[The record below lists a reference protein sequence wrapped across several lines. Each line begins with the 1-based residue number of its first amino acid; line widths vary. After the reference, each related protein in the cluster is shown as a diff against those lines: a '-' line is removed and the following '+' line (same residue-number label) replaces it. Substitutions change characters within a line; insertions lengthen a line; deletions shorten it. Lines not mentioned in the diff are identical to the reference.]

1 MTLLSSAQDNHNN
14 HTVEAPTPPAELEK
28 AFLATTY
35 CVHHDNSLLRIR
47 PGMLSKHLDELLK
60 RIGAEAWA
68 FITASNPG
76 CLALSDEENRARH
89 SELRRAVLKLGFT
102 CLNGYGLGDAGDWP
116 AEESLL
122 VVSATEEQALAL
134 GQQFGQLAV
143 IYGRVGEVSR
153 LLWTPLTA
161 ESTEA

>member
-1 MTLLSSAQDNHNN
+1 MTLLSSLQDNNN
-14 HTVEAPTPPAELEK
+14 NTIEAPTPPAELEK

-60 RIGAEAWA
+60 RIGAESWA

-76 CLALSDEENRARH
+76 CRALSDEENRVRH
-89 SELRRAVLKLGFT
+89 SELRKAVLKLGFT
-102 CLNGYGLGDAGDWP
+102 CLNGYGLGDSGDWP

-122 VVSATEEQALAL
+122 VVNATQELAL
-134 GQQFGQLAV
+134 LLGEQFGQLAV

-153 LLWTPLTA
+153 LLWTSLTPA
-161 ESTEA
+161 EE